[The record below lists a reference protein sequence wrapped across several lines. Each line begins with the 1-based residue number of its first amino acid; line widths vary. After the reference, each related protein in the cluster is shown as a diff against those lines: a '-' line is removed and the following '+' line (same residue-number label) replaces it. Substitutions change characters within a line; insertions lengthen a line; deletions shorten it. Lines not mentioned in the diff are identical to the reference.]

1 MLIVH
6 GTAHGLH
13 DPPSAMAR
21 AGQPPHFDAAA
32 RVGLALDALR
42 TQGRHAFRLA
52 GDAGLAPIARVHQ
65 ADYLD
70 FLRSAWDRWP
80 RERSAEVALPQFW
93 PVHGRRSGGVGARL
107 PGSVV
112 AQLGWFAGDAIA
124 PLMAGTWEA
133 AYESAQV
140 ALTAQQAISDGARS
154 ALALCRPPGH
164 HAGAARLA
172 GYCYLN
178 NAAVAAQAFIDSGV
192 QRVALL
198 DIDYHHGNGT
208 QEIFYERADV
218 QVCSVHADPL
228 DDYPYFVG
236 YADETGAG
244 AGEGFNLN
252 CPLPAGSGWPVW
264 RQAMEVC
271 CQRVASYDPQALV
284 VSLGVDTHRDDPSG
298 SFTLDSG
305 HYVEVGRRLAA
316 LGLPTLFVLEGG
328 YALEVLGANVANV
341 VAGFEEAAR

>member
-6 GTAHGLH
+6 GTAHGRH
-13 DPPSAMAR
+13 DPPAAMAR
-21 AGQPPHFDAAA
+21 AGQPPHFDAAT
-32 RVGLALDALR
+32 RVDLVLEALR
-42 TQGRHAFRLA
+42 EQARHKFRQMI
-52 GDAGLAPIARVHQ
+52 DSGLAPIARVHQ

-70 FLRSAWDRWP
+70 FLRSAWSRWP
-80 RERSAEVALPQFW
+80 RDRSSEVALPQFW
-93 PVHGRRSGGVGARL
+93 PVQRPSGGPAPRL
-107 PGSVV
+107 PQSVV
-112 AQLGWFAGDAIA
+112 AQLGWFSGDAIA

-140 ALTAQQAISDGARS
+140 ALTAQRAVSDGAPC

-178 NAAVAAQAFIDSGV
+178 NAAIAAQAFVDGGRP
-192 QRVALL
+192 RVAVL

-218 QVCSVHADPL
+218 LVCSVHADPQ

-236 YADETGAG
+236 RADETGAG

-264 RQAMEVC
+264 CDAMEVC
-271 CQRVASYDPQALV
+271 CRRITAFLPQVLV

-298 SFTLDSG
+298 SFTLESS
-305 HYVEVGRRLAA
+305 HYLDIGRRLAA
-316 LGLPTLFVLEGG
+316 LALPTLFVLEGG
-328 YALEVLGANVANV
+328 YALEVIGANVAHV
-341 VAGFEEAAR
+341 VAGFEDAAR

>member
-13 DPPSAMAR
+13 NPPEAMAR
-21 AGQPPHFDAAA
+21 AGQPPNFDWPA
-32 RVGLALDALR
+32 RVDTVLLALYER
-42 TQGRHAFRLA
+42 QRHEFRPVRD
-52 GDAGLAPIARVHQ
+52 GGLAPIARIHK
-65 ADYLD
+65 ADYLN
-70 FLRSAWDRWP
+70 FLQSAWENWP
-80 RERSAEVALPQFW
+80 RERSVEMALPQFW
-93 PVHGRRSGGVGARL
+93 PPSNSPSGALRGRFS
-107 PGSVV
+107 PSVV
-112 AQLGWFAGDAIA
+112 AQLGWFTGDAIA
-124 PLMAGTWEA
+124 PLMAGTWAA

-140 ALTAQQAISDGARS
+140 ALTAQQAIVGGAHA

-164 HAGAARLA
+164 HAGSARLA

-178 NAAVAAQAFIDSGV
+178 NAAIAAQAFIDAGL
-192 QRVALL
+192 QRVAVL

-218 QVCSVHADPL
+218 MVCSVHADPL

-236 YADETGAG
+236 HADEIGAG
-244 AGEGFNLN
+244 AGEGFNFN
-252 CPLPAGSGWPVW
+252 VPLPARSDWQVW
-264 RQAMEVC
+264 RKAMDVC
-271 CQRVASYDPQALV
+271 CQRISVFAPQALV

-298 SFTLDSG
+298 SFTLDSDNFG
-305 HYVEVGRRLAA
+305 DVGRRLAD

-341 VAGFEEAAR
+341 ISGFEGERR

>member
-1 MLIVH
+1 
-6 GTAHGLH
+6 
-13 DPPSAMAR
+13 
-21 AGQPPHFDAAA
+21 
-32 RVGLALDALR
+32 
-42 TQGRHAFRLA
+42 
-52 GDAGLAPIARVHQ
+52 
-65 ADYLD
+65 
-70 FLRSAWDRWP
+70 
-80 RERSAEVALPQFW
+80 
-93 PVHGRRSGGVGARL
+93 
-107 PGSVV
+107 
-112 AQLGWFAGDAIA
+112 
-124 PLMAGTWEA
+124 
-133 AYESAQV
+133 
-140 ALTAQQAISDGARS
+140 
-154 ALALCRPPGH
+154 
-164 HAGAARLA
+164 
-172 GYCYLN
+172 
-178 NAAVAAQAFIDSGV
+178 V

-305 HYVEVGRRLAA
+305 HYVDVGRRLAA

>member
-13 DPPSAMAR
+13 DPPAAMAR

-32 RVGLALDALR
+32 RVDLALDALR
-42 TQGRHAFRLA
+42 SQGPHTFRKA
-52 GDAGLAPIARVHQ
+52 GDAGLAPISRVHR
-65 ADYLD
+65 ADYLS
-70 FLRSAWDRWP
+70 FLQSAWDRWP
-80 RERSAEVALPQFW
+80 RARSAEVALPLFW
-93 PVHGRRSGGVGARL
+93 PPPGNLSGAKAALL
-107 PGSVV
+107 PDSVV
-112 AQLGWFAGDAIA
+112 AQVGWYAGDAIA
-124 PLMAGTWEA
+124 PLMAGTWAA

-140 ALTAQQAISDGARS
+140 ALTAQQAIGEGARS

-178 NAAVAAQAFIDSGV
+178 NAAIAAQALIDAGMP
-192 QRVALL
+192 RVAVL

-218 QVCSVHADPL
+218 LVCSVHADPL
-228 DDYPYFVG
+228 QDYPYFVG

-244 AGEGFNLN
+244 DGAGFNLN
-252 CPLPAGSGWPVW
+252 CPLPAGSNWPAW
-264 RQAMEVC
+264 REALEVC
-271 CQRVASYDPQALV
+271 CRRIVSFAPHTLV

-298 SFTLDSG
+298 TFTLDSG
-305 HYVEVGRRLAA
+305 HYGDVGRRLAA

-341 VAGFEEAAR
+341 VAGFEGGAR